1 MSASETAGDTR
12 TRLLEA
18 ALGHFGHAGYDGANI
33 RAIAAAAGANIAAV
47 NYHFGGKQALYIAV
61 ARHIVDQ
68 IRLKTWPQG
77 MPAIAEADLARASR
91 AQVKAI
97 LRSVVDTAGLTLLAS
112 PDAERWARFIVREQL
127 EPTAAFDVL
136 YEGVLGHIYALI
148 TRLVARLLDLDPQS
162 PQARLEM
169 FALIGQALVFRIG
182 RAAVL
187 RRMEWP
193 AVGPREVEQITAQLH
208 RAIDRLGETS

>member
-1 MSASETAGDTR
+1 MSLSETAVDTR

-18 ALGHFGHAGYDGANI
+18 ALDHFGHAGYDGANI

-47 NYHFGGKQALYIAV
+47 NYHFGGKQALYLAV

-77 MPAIAEADLARASR
+77 MPAIADTDLAKASK
-91 AQVKAI
+91 AQVRAI

-127 EPTAAFDVL
+127 EPTEAFDVL
-136 YEGVLGHIYALI
+136 YEGVLGHIYELI
-148 TRLVARLLDLDPQS
+148 TRLVARLLDLDPKS

-169 FALIGQALVFRIG
+169 FALMGQALVFRIG

-187 RRMEWP
+187 RRMEWA

-208 RAIDRLGETS
+208 RAIDRLGSAP